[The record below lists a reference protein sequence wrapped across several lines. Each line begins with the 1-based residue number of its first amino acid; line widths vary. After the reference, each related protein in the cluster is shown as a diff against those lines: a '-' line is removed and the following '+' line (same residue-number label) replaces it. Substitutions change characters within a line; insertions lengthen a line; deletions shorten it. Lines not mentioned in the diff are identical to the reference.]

1 MGITLKK
8 VILFGVLLLSFLPAF
23 AGDGKVS
30 NLTLN
35 SYIATN
41 SYKFIK
47 ARIYNVSGTNIT
59 SYRTGW
65 RLDNGTVNN
74 DMQTNIGGAG
84 LAPGASYINFTSIVV
99 LVVNTPGPHVIK
111 VWVKATG
118 DTNPSNDTL
127 TFNFTALSNYVDKTN
142 LLEASSGTWCQ
153 YCPASEVEIASIKA
167 LPKTAI
173 ALFHRSDIYST
184 TEGDNYFFNYFPGT
198 IFTPGAMFNMSEN
211 GRYSINSNYSA
222 WLQEMNDRANSIS
235 PVQISM
241 SPTYN
246 TTTRQLNVSVTTN
259 FKYIETSEYYTN
271 VYIIENGVVGTQVNA
286 TNPYTHNDIV
296 RKMMGGSIGTGGIIP
311 NTPVLNTDYTS
322 SYSFVIPSTWNVNNL
337 ELIALIYRKDGTTTY
352 TLNASKYAFGQL
364 LSTNDFTL
372 SPNPAHDFIAIQDIA
387 LSIGDKV
394 SIYNLNGQLLLR
406 EELISE
412 NSEINISELPFGM
425 YLIKVETSSGIVT
438 KKFMKE

>member
-1 MGITLKK
+1 
-8 VILFGVLLLSFLPAF
+8 
-23 AGDGKVS
+23 
-30 NLTLN
+30 
-35 SYIATN
+35 
-41 SYKFIK
+41 
-47 ARIYNVSGTNIT
+47 
-59 SYRTGW
+59 
-65 RLDNGTVNN
+65 
-74 DMQTNIGGAG
+74 
-84 LAPGASYINFTSIVV
+84 
-99 LVVNTPGPHVIK
+99 
-111 VWVKATG
+111 
-118 DTNPSNDTL
+118 
-127 TFNFTALSNYVDKTN
+127 
-142 LLEASSGTWCQ
+142 
-153 YCPASEVEIASIKA
+153 
-167 LPKTAI
+167 
-173 ALFHRSDIYST
+173 
-184 TEGDNYFFNYFPGT
+184 
-198 IFTPGAMFNMSEN
+198 MSEN